1 MKIQVHKEWHFI
13 CDSKSSSQQQLRN
26 KIYLH
31 CHVVSRIQISSTQT
45 PHHHL
50 SITPSLCMYIGML
63 CQHRSLYRG
72 FDYIYIEAILADT
85 WIQGLRNETH
95 PIGCV
100 LLLWRK
106 D

>member
-1 MKIQVHKEWHFI
+1 
-13 CDSKSSSQQQLRN
+13 
-26 KIYLH
+26 
-31 CHVVSRIQISSTQT
+31 
-45 PHHHL
+45 
-50 SITPSLCMYIGML
+50 MYIGML

-72 FDYIYIEAILADT
+72 FDYIYIETEIVDT
-85 WIQGLRNETH
+85 WIQGLRNELH